1 MRFIVCISF
10 ICALAWGQGAR
21 PARQRPAQGGQPAPA
36 VQNVPSPPEIADIV
50 ARITRASEVARQ
62 VESDFATLLEKP
74 GVDAVKAADLVEKAD
89 ASVNNIKKLL
99 DQLDARYEVLSEDQ
113 RSVVRQAWTISMLL
127 GAFVANQKES
137 MDGLKTEDGRK
148 ESQVNAQCA
157 VRRAVMLEETL
168 KGLVR

>member
-1 MRFIVCISF
+1 
-10 ICALAWGQGAR
+10 
-21 PARQRPAQGGQPAPA
+21 
-36 VQNVPSPPEIADIV
+36 V
-50 ARITRASEVARQ
+50 ARITRESEVARQ
-62 VESDFATLLEKP
+62 VESDLATLLEKP
-74 GVDAVKAADLVEKAD
+74 GVDVVKAAALMEKAD

-99 DQLDARYEVLSEDQ
+99 DQLDARYEALSEDQ